1 MDRYQDEEFM
11 KLALKEAKKALL
23 INEIP
28 IGCIIVDENNQII
41 AKTHNIK
48 YKNHDASAHAEILA
62 IRKAGKKRN
71 DWRLDGCTM
80 YVTVEPCLMCASCIL
95 QSRISRLV
103 FGLREEESGGF
114 GSKYDILEKEIF
126 NFDVKKD
133 VLADES
139 KQLLQGFFKNRRKNQ

>member
-41 AKTHNIK
+41 AKAHNIK

-62 IRKAGKKRN
+62 IRKAGQKRN

>member
-28 IGCIIVDENNQII
+28 IGCVIVDENNQII
-41 AKTHNIK
+41 AKAHNIK

>member
-28 IGCIIVDENNQII
+28 IGCIIIDENNQII
-41 AKTHNIK
+41 AKAHNIK

-103 FGLREEESGGF
+103 FALREEESGGF

>member
-41 AKTHNIK
+41 AKAHNIK
-48 YKNHDASAHAEILA
+48 YKNHDPSAHAEILA

>member
-41 AKTHNIK
+41 AKAHNIK

-71 DWRLDGCTM
+71 DWRLNGCTM

>member
-11 KLALKEAKKALL
+11 KLALKEAKKAHL

-41 AKTHNIK
+41 AKAHNIK

>member
-41 AKTHNIK
+41 AKAHNIK

-71 DWRLDGCTM
+71 DWRLDGCTI

>member
-41 AKTHNIK
+41 AKAHNIK

>member
-95 QSRISRLV
+95 QSRIARLV

>member
-41 AKTHNIK
+41 AKAHNIK

-133 VLADES
+133 VLAGES

>member
-41 AKTHNIK
+41 AKAHNIK

-80 YVTVEPCLMCASCIL
+80 YVTVEPCLMCTSCIL